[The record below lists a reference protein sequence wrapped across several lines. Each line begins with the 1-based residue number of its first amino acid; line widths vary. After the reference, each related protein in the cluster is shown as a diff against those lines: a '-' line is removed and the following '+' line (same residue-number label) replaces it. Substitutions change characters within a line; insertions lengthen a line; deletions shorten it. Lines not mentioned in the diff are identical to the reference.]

1 MARFG
6 IGIPQVLPDPRA
18 DVAALHRFLRRA
30 EHLGF
35 ESAWLLDQ
43 PIGTARVLEPT
54 AVLAHAAAVT
64 TRIRLGTAVLLLP
77 LRIPFDLAKSL
88 ATIDQLSGGRLNAG
102 VALGAWQDRYPA
114 FGLHL
119 GRRVRRFEEAVGLL
133 KRLWTE
139 PSVTADGEFWQLDGV
154 SRRAQAAS
162 SSRTLRCGS
171 AGWPSRRSN
180 ASARLA
186 DAWMGAGSAT
196 TAAFAAAHAVLV
208 EALEA
213 EGRDPSTFP
222 VGKRVYVAVDA
233 DRGPRA
239 LATARVVPDLLRPR
253 RARRARRGLGPGRAR
268 SWRAWRMSFAAAP
281 RWSCSTRCSTRRC
294 RRKPLRRRS
303 SRRCRESSR
312 RPDHARRDRDG
323 GQSTS
328 FPYISPS
335 GSEISSSRS
344 PSGPRK

>member
-6 IGIPQVLPDPRA
+6 IGIPQVLPDPQV

-77 LRIPFDLAKSL
+77 LRIPLDLAKSL
-88 ATIDQLSGGRLNAG
+88 ATIDQLSSGRLDAG
-102 VALGAWQDRYPA
+102 IALGGGQDRYPA
-114 FGLHL
+114 FGFTAD
-119 GRRVRRFEEAVGLL
+119 RRVRRFEEGVGLL

-139 PSVTADGEFWQLDGV
+139 PSVTAHGEFWQLDGV
-154 SRRAQAAS
+154 SVEPKPRQQPHPPLWFGGMAEPAVK
-162 SSRTLRCGS
+162 S
-171 AGWPSRRSN
+171 A
-180 ASARLA
+180 ARLA

-196 TAAFAAAHAVLV
+196 TADFAAAHAVLV

-213 EGRDPSTFP
+213 EGRDPAGVP

-233 DRGPRA
+233 DRGRA
-239 LATARVVPDLLRPR
+239 LSRLGEWFQTFYGRAELAERVAVWGSAEQVVDGLADVVRGGAEMIMLNPVFDQEMQAETLAAEVIPPLQGVVP
-253 RARRARRGLGPGRAR
+253 
-268 SWRAWRMSFAAAP
+268 
-281 RWSCSTRCSTRRC
+281 
-294 RRKPLRRRS
+294 
-303 SRRCRESSR
+303 
-312 RPDHARRDRDG
+312 
-323 GQSTS
+323 QS
-328 FPYISPS
+328 
-335 GSEISSSRS
+335 
-344 PSGPRK
+344 